1 MPATPWHLLTST
13 MGIYAQTWTTD
24 SDGVPVHGS
33 TPASPTYTV
42 RCFIDPGSAGDS
54 LMYGRDTST
63 QTSTIYMAPK
73 DITGATWTLT
83 QKDRVVIDGMKWRVA
98 GTPRNAANFGVL
110 YVVTIERDLD

>member
-24 SDGVPVHGS
+24 SDGVPIHGA
-33 TPASPTYTV
+33 TPGSPTYTV

-54 LMYGRDTST
+54 LMYGRDTATQIST
-63 QTSTIYMAPK
+63 VYMAPH

-83 QKDRVVIDGMKWRVA
+83 QKDRVIIDGLKWRVA
-98 GTPRNAANFGVL
+98 GNPRNAANFGVL
-110 YVVTIERDLD
+110 YVITLERDLD